1 MATDIAKALNKEEA
15 QALTT
20 RIKTSVESL
29 WQLLTEAKERRAW
42 ETLGYV
48 SWAEYVRVEF
58 DMSKQHSY
66 RILHQGKVIHELA
79 EAAGVDSHTRVP
91 DILSHRQ
98 THVIT
103 PEVLPQV
110 AADVRHAVETG
121 TPPVEAIQTTVQH
134 FAEAHRE
141 AEREI
146 IASDALPDVRR
157 VYEAVTRMKQG
168 WNVEDIG
175 PAINRV
181 YGAKDV
187 GHVLDEL
194 TKSIEY
200 LSEATR
206 YLRDYLERS

>member
-29 WQLLTEAKERRAW
+29 WQLLTEARDRRAW
-42 ETLGYV
+42 EALGYA
-48 SWAEYVRVEF
+48 SWAEYVRTEF
-58 DMSKQHSY
+58 DMERAHAY

-79 EAAGVDSHTRVP
+79 EAVGVSPTGDTLTIPEGQTR
-91 DILSHRQ
+91 
-98 THVIT
+98 TIT

-110 AADVRHAVETG
+110 VAEVRRAVETG

-187 GHVLDEL
+187 GHVLDEV
-194 TKSIEY
+194 TKCMEY
-200 LSEATR
+200 FSEVAR

>member
-1 MATDIAKALNKEEA
+1 MATDIVKALSKEEA

-29 WQLLTEAKERRAW
+29 WQLLTEARDRRAW
-42 ETLGYV
+42 EVLGYA
-48 SWAEYVRVEF
+48 SWAEYVRMEF
-58 DMSKQHSY
+58 DMTRQRS
-66 RILHQGKVIHELA
+66 HQLLNQGVVIHRLS
-79 EAAGVDSHTRVP
+79 EAAGLSTTVDTPTIPEGQTR
-91 DILSHRQ
+91 
-98 THVIT
+98 TIT
-103 PEVLPQV
+103 PEILPQV
-110 AADVRHAVETG
+110 VAEVRHAVETG

>member
-20 RIKTSVESL
+20 RIKTNVESL
-29 WQLLTEAKERRAW
+29 WQLLTEARDRRAW
-42 ETLGYV
+42 EALGYA
-48 SWAEYVRVEF
+48 SWAEYVRMEF
-58 DMSKQHSY
+58 DMTRQRS
-66 RILHQGKVIHELA
+66 HQLLNQGVVIHRLS
-79 EAAGVDSHTRVP
+79 EAAGLSTVVDAPPVAEWQTR
-91 DILSHRQ
+91 
-98 THVIT
+98 TIT
-103 PEVLPQV
+103 PEILPQAV
-110 AADVRHAVETG
+110 AEVRHAVETG

-200 LSEATR
+200 LNEATR

>member
-1 MATDIAKALNKEEA
+1 MATDITRALEKDEA
-15 QALTT
+15 QELIT
-20 RIKTSVESL
+20 RIKTNVESL
-29 WQLLTEAKERRAW
+29 WHLLTEAKERRAW
-42 ETLGYV
+42 EVLGYA

-58 DMSKQHSY
+58 NMDRSRSY
-66 RILHQGKVIHELA
+66 QLLNHGAVIHQLA
-79 EAAGVDSHTRVP
+79 EAAGLSTNVDTPVIPEAQTR
-91 DILSHRQ
+91 
-98 THVIT
+98 TIT
-103 PEVLPQV
+103 PEILPQAV
-110 AADVRHAVETG
+110 AEVRHAVETG

-200 LSEATR
+200 LNEATR